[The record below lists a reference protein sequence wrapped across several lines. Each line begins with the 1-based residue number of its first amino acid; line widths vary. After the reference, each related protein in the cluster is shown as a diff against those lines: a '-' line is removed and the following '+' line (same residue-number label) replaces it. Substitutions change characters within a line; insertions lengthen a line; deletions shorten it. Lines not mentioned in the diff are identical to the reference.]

1 MDDELSGE
9 KWGRKFPGSTN
20 TRDLSGNFRLAVE
33 DFLYAMKEAGIRV
46 AINATYRPPQRSYL
60 MHYAWRIA
68 RKQLD
73 PQHIPKMAG
82 VHIEWDHGEI
92 DASVKAAKAMLI
104 VLQINHLPI
113 KPALRSQHNS
123 GLAIDMDLLWSGTV
137 EVKDASGNLVKITT
151 LPRTGMN
158 RQLIAVAATYGVKKY
173 SGPGSDLPHW
183 SNNGY

>member
-9 KWGRKFPGSTN
+9 KWGRKFPGSTK
-20 TRDLSGNFRLAVE
+20 TKDLSGNFRLAVE
-33 DFLYAMKEAGIRV
+33 DFLSAMKEAGIRV

-73 PQHIPKMAG
+73 PKHIPKISG
-82 VHIEWDHGEI
+82 VNIEWDHGEI

-104 VLQINHLPI
+104 VLQINNLPI

-123 GLAIDMDLLWSGTV
+123 GLAIDMDVEWSGTV
-137 EVKDASGNLVKITT
+137 EVKDASGNMVKIAT
-151 LPRTGMN
+151 LPRTGIN
-158 RQLIAVAATYGVKKY
+158 RQLIAIAATYGVKKY
-173 SGPGSDLPHW
+173 SGPGSDRPHW